1 MGQDL
6 VSRIERTLA
15 ETGLPASRL
24 KVEITESLLIDKPEA
39 VIDRLKELRALGIQ
53 ICIDDFGTGY
63 SSLSYLHRF
72 PVTTLKID
80 RSFVARMTEPGE
92 HVEIVR
98 TIITLAHALQL
109 EVVAEGVET
118 PEQAAA
124 LKAFGCEYAQGYL
137 YARPLPPEDIE
148 LLLSSEWIGS
158 TRSGRRVAVT
168 AATARRPSI
177 RRLGD

>member
-1 MGQDL
+1 M
-6 VSRIERTLA
+6 
-15 ETGLPASRL
+15 
-24 KVEITESLLIDKPEA
+24 EITESLLIDNPEA
-39 VIDRLKELRALGIQ
+39 VIDRLRELRALGIH

-137 YARPLPPEDIE
+137 YARPLPPADIE
-148 LLLSSEWIGS
+148 LLLL
-158 TRSGRRVAVT
+158 GRQW
-168 AATARRPSI
+168 AAPEPDAA
-177 RRLGD
+177 